1 MANTHQLIQTITVG
15 SGGSASISFT
25 SIPQTYTD
33 LKIVLS
39 GRLDY
44 SGGIYGKLKINFNS
58 VSTGYTTKTIYG
70 DGSGISTQTSSN
82 TDMSISLATD
92 ALTASVFGNM
102 EIYIP
107 NYTSSNNKVFSID
120 AVAETNGTYTPMDFS
135 RSTWANSAAITSIV
149 LSAGSNGGNFKQYS
163 TASLYGIKSS

>member
-1 MANTHQLIQTITVG
+1 MANTFVKLSTVTVG
-15 SGGSASISFT
+15 AGGAASISFT
-25 SIPQTYTD
+25 SIPQTYAD
-33 LKIVLS
+33 LKILVS

-58 VSTGYTTKTIYG
+58 VTTGYTTRTIYS
-70 DGSGISTQTSSN
+70 DGNALASQSTSN

-107 NYTSSNNKVFSID
+107 NYTSANNKSYSID
-120 AVAETNGTYTPMDFS
+120 AVAETNGTYTPMDLS
-135 RSTWANSAAITSIV
+135 ANLWSNSAAITSIV

-163 TASLYGIKSS
+163 TATLYGIKNT